1 MLTVLAGAALA
12 GSVVDALQADYR
24 AAGATAFSADAGKA
38 AWTRENVVAGSDAPR
53 SCSGCHGND
62 LTKDG
67 KHLQTQK
74 PIAAMA
80 PSANPKRLTDRKKVE
95 KWLQRNCK
103 WTWGRECTP
112 QEKGDILAYL
122 STL

>member
-1 MLTVLAGAALA
+1 
-12 GSVVDALQADYR
+12 VVDALQADYR
-24 AAGATAFSADAGKA
+24 TAGAGAFSADAGKS
-38 AWTRENVVAGSDAPR
+38 AWTREVSNAGSSEPR
-53 SCSGCHGND
+53 SCSGCHGSD
-62 LTKDG
+62 MTKEG

-74 PIAAMA
+74 SIAAMA
-80 PSANPKRLTDRKKVE
+80 PSANPKRLTDRRKVE
-95 KWLQRNCK
+95 KWLLRNCK